1 MFVLNETAKA
11 VQNSDSAII
20 GPLLGIGA
28 VVCIV
33 LLVWSIVDGMGR
45 NR

>member
-11 VQNSDSAII
+11 VQNSDSAVI
-20 GPLLGIGA
+20 GPLLGITA

-33 LLVWSIVDGMGR
+33 LLVCVVVDGR
-45 NR
+45 R